1 MQVNR
6 VQQSP
11 NFGMAAYF
19 TKLGA
24 KAVSANPSKALNE
37 KIARAAEAVK
47 DTKTYHLEITSTDGE
62 NVLPRVVSP
71 YANKYLPPYEVC
83 RTNGM
88 DHFTIYA
95 KWDGTNLGGD
105 CVPGNT
111 KYPINLGYSSPEEAA
126 QAFSRAKRSYFDAA
140 AEITRKMD
148 EVHSRKSAKEIAKQQ
163 QKEQD
168 AEEAAKLVE
177 SLGIKE
183 PEGVKLS
190 I

>member
-11 NFGMAAYF
+11 NFGMGAYF

-37 KIARAAEAVK
+37 KISRVAEAVK
-47 DTKTYHLEITSTDGE
+47 DTKTYHIEITSTDGE

-71 YANKYLPPYEVC
+71 YANKYLPPYQVC

-88 DHFTIYA
+88 DHFTVYA

-105 CVPGNT
+105 CVPGNA
-111 KYPINLGYSSPEEAA
+111 KYPITLGYNSPEEAA
-126 QAFSRAKRSYFDAA
+126 EGFTRAKKSDFDAA
-140 AEITRKMD
+140 AEIAKKLD
-148 EVHSRKSAKEIAKQQ
+148 EVHSKKTAAELAKQQ
-163 QKEQD
+163 QKDQNAAD
-168 AEEAAKLVE
+168 AVKLIE

-183 PEGVKLS
+183 PEGAKYIV
-190 I
+190 